1 MIFLV
6 ILPFASVISQTLMLV
21 YAGLGVICSG
31 IFILVDLLLIMKPG
45 LMDYDDY
52 ILGALNLYL
61 DIVRMFVYLLMLLG

>member
-1 MIFLV
+1 
-6 ILPFASVISQTLMLV
+6 MLV

-45 LMDYDDY
+45 LMEYDDY

-61 DIVRMFVYLLMLLG
+61 DIVRMFVYLLMLLGKRE